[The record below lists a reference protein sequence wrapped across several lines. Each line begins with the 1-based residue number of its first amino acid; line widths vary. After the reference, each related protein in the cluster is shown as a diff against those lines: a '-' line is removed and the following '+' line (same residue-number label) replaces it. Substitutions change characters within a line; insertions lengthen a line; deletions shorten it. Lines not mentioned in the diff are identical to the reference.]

1 MRPAW
6 LLGERTSEAAPLI
19 SLEAESV
26 LCLANAGTCGK
37 SVGEKKPHAEMRFF
51 KLVGLPGVEPGTN
64 GLCVPLQLSL
74 PLSGSWSGLSLA
86 FTARPYS
93 LYTFL
98 EVSQGLARD
107 YHADAEASPNL
118 SDSTKGQS

>member
-6 LLGERTSEAAPLI
+6 LLGERASEAAPLI

-64 GLCVPLQLSL
+64 GL
-74 PLSGSWSGLSLA
+74 
-86 FTARPYS
+86 
-93 LYTFL
+93 
-98 EVSQGLARD
+98 
-107 YHADAEASPNL
+107 
-118 SDSTKGQS
+118 